1 MPTALII
8 VDIQRD
14 FCAGGS
20 LAVGD
25 ADSVVPIIN
34 HLRTTLAPDLVALTQ
49 DWHPADHTSFITNN
63 PGERLFET
71 RRHDG
76 QMMWPVHCVQDSEG
90 ASWHKDLQTLSSDA
104 IVRKGT
110 KQAVDSYSGF
120 GSQDKVGERTQLEP
134 ILRAAG
140 ITEVVVVGLAF
151 DYCVA
156 ATAKDAAALG
166 FRTTLV
172 RGASRAVAVE
182 SAAVAETELKAA
194 GVTVLESY
202 PPTVSTTAPPP
213 HSYFDVGDHL
223 ASASALV
230 EALVA
235 EWFVHKPEDPIDH
248 ALSVLHHGRDKDFG
262 CEHTRTQMGEYLSPD
277 STEYCKRYCLIALLN
292 ELVVALKNDCPDDL
306 RAYTLAWLR
315 ENKKGFLLRYQPIG
329 YAALLEKKKV
339 GGAVTC

>member
-76 QMMWPVHCVQDSEG
+76 QMMWPVHCVQESEG
-90 ASWHKDLQTLSSDA
+90 ASWHKDLQTLSSDV

-120 GSQDKVGERTQLEP
+120 GSKDKIGERTQLEP

-156 ATAKDAAALG
+156 ATAKDAAAFG

-172 RGASRAVAVE
+172 RGASRAVAAE
-182 SAAVAETELKAA
+182 SAAVAEKELKAA
-194 GVTVLESY
+194 GVMVLDSY
-202 PPTVSTTAPPP
+202 PTGQLISHLTEKAPSDKRHFSPRSKGKLLPPFQTLFLNRPAAGQGLSQTKERVTAEIQT
-213 HSYFDVGDHL
+213 L
-223 ASASALV
+223 RTALR
-230 EALVA
+230 EAQ
-235 EWFVHKPEDPIDH
+235 ENGPEDKDVETP
-248 ALSVLHHGRDKDFG
+248 VLIQRMLQKIQLMDRLYKMSAWEHHI
-262 CEHTRTQMGEYLSPD
+262 ESP
-277 STEYCKRYCLIALLN
+277 S
-292 ELVVALKNDCPDDL
+292 
-306 RAYTLAWLR
+306 
-315 ENKKGFLLRYQPIG
+315 
-329 YAALLEKKKV
+329 
-339 GGAVTC
+339 